1 MGDLYYYFASKDRR
15 LRYGD
20 NRLIEEGVTHTV
32 EPSLDRCDHAL
43 HAYRR
48 AIDALRYAHGPVICT
63 VELGGEILH
72 GDTRSIATK
81 RTYLEVIDGE
91 SLISKFCRRCDLDT
105 LELWERLF
113 GGPGSIRSHLGTGN
127 WGMREYT
134 WHQAW
139 DAPRAAAGAAFS
151 AASSISALER
161 ATRGTTAPQTTM
173 FNVYEQKMEEYNGW
187 LEQMIA
193 DKIKEDRN
201 D

>member
-1 MGDLYYYFASKDRR
+1 MGDQYYYFANKNHR
-15 LRYGD
+15 LGYGD
-20 NRLIEEGVTHTV
+20 NRLIKKGVTHTV
-32 EPSLDRCDHAL
+32 EPSLDQCDHAL

-48 AIDALRYAHGPVICT
+48 AIDALRYAHGPVICI

-72 GDTRSIATK
+72 GDTRSFATE

-91 SLISKFCRRCDLDT
+91 ALISEFCHRCDLDT

-113 GGPGSIRSHLGTGN
+113 GGPGSIRSHLGTGS
-127 WGMREYT
+127 WGMREWT
-134 WHQAW
+134 WQQAW
-139 DAPRAAAGAAFS
+139 NAPRAAAGAALS

-201 D
+201 G